1 MHVAT
6 FARPIF
12 AVAEIAVVIVVIT
25 LLAITALFG
34 LFPARKRSHRAKILS
49 GLCPIP
55 STVDR
60 RAA

>member
-12 AVAEIAVVIVVIT
+12 ALAEIAVVIAVIT
-25 LLAITALFG
+25 LLAIIALFG
-34 LFPARKRSHRAKILS
+34 LFPIRKRSHRARILS
-49 GLCPIP
+49 SLCPIHRA
-55 STVDR
+55 VDR